1 MARPEIPANWL
12 GVAIL
17 SKNRSPSMPT
27 LASAHEQ
34 GLISFD
40 VPSWYGLFLPKGT
53 PAAIVH
59 RLQDAAVAAMDTPSM
74 QQRLRKIG
82 SDLVPPER
90 RSPEYLAKFVVDE
103 IARWAG
109 PIEIQQLL

>member
-1 MARPEIPANWL
+1 
-12 GVAIL
+12 
-17 SKNRSPSMPT
+17 MPT

-40 VPSWYGLFLPKGT
+40 VPSWYGFFLPKGT

-59 RLQDAAVAAMDTPSM
+59 GLQDAAVAAMDTPSM

-82 SDLVPPER
+82 SDLVPVR
-90 RSPEYLAKFVVDE
+90 
-103 IARWAG
+103 I
-109 PIEIQQLL
+109 